1 MEKIELLLDSLEPEI
16 EKKCM
21 EIRQKKREKVLA
33 KLFVVLMAAILI
45 LPPILVF
52 TGVNGLTIIMPIL
65 FIAAG
70 FVVLSPLLMSKGVPF
85 GE

>member
-16 EKKCM
+16 EKKCT

-33 KLFVVLMAAILI
+33 KLFVDLVAAILI

-52 TGVNGLTIIMPIL
+52 TGVNVLTIFMPIL

-70 FVVLSPLLMSKGVPF
+70 FVVLSPLLM
-85 GE
+85 